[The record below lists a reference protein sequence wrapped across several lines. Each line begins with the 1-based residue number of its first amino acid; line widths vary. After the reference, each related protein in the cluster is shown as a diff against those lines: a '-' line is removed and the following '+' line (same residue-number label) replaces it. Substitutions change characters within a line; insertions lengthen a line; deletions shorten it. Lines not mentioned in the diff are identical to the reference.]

1 MTTGLTLLWRC
12 VVTLVLLHE
21 HTAQAEDV
29 AGLAVDP
36 PANIRIT
43 DPGHLGY
50 LSIEWSRP
58 SSLQNLTDCTVRYQL
73 RFYDTF
79 TGRWKSV
86 RTTGLSYKAQFD
98 LEKPIQ
104 VRMLT
109 LVNGACTKHSEV
121 QGEEVEFVHTPEHTG
136 VAGSRIRD
144 FHCVYFNKEYMDC
157 TWQPGSAD
165 PPQSEHSLYYWHRE
179 MQETSECP
187 QYIRYPELRRGC
199 RFPRE
204 VLLEFSE
211 FNMCVNGSSAAGA
224 LEPAFISLEV
234 QNQVKPA
241 AVSELQVL
249 SEDGLLQVQWSP
261 PEGRVPEHCLE
272 YELEGTTESMDGSM
286 WQWTNVTEETTLD
299 FPWSAKREMKCFR
312 IRSKVSGY
320 CADDGYWSDWSQ
332 STCFPEKREKIPY
345 EPWNAFVL
353 IVMLVIVVTAFL
365 IFCFM
370 IWLVRKMWMKRKDQK
385 YTFCTR
391 YQEKVQKAFPP
402 ILSPVCH

>member
-1 MTTGLTLLWRC
+1 EDRMTTGLTLLWRC
-12 VVTLVLLHE
+12 LVTLVLLYISVLF
-21 HTAQAEDV
+21 TFISP
-29 AGLAVDP
+29 VDP

-144 FHCVYFNKEYMDC
+144 FHCVYFKKEYMDC
-157 TWQPGSAD
+157 TWQPGSTD

-272 YELEGTTESMDGSM
+272 YELEGTTESMDGSK
-286 WQWTNVTEETTLD
+286 WQVLTNTTLCSSTSLIHK
-299 FPWSAKREMKCFR
+299 PTLNLSPCARIQKLKSA
-312 IRSKVSGY
+312 SKGILLLLLKQILS
-320 CADDGYWSDWSQ
+320 
-332 STCFPEKREKIPY
+332 P
-345 EPWNAFVL
+345 L
-353 IVMLVIVVTAFL
+353 LLFL
-365 IFCFM
+365 IFFTISVGLRYLNLFTLCQHVEQTNTT
-370 IWLVRKMWMKRKDQK
+370 WLRIQK
-385 YTFCTR
+385 CT
-391 YQEKVQKAFPP
+391 
-402 ILSPVCH
+402 LSSMES

>member
-1 MTTGLTLLWRC
+1 MLEELPKKQAFKLRYIS
-12 VVTLVLLHE
+12 VLF
-21 HTAQAEDV
+21 TFISP
-29 AGLAVDP
+29 VDP

-144 FHCVYFNKEYMDC
+144 FHCVYFKKEYMDC
-157 TWQPGSAD
+157 TWQPGSTD

-272 YELEGTTESMDGSM
+272 YELEGTTESMDGSK
-286 WQWTNVTEETTLD
+286 WQVLTNTTLC
-299 FPWSAKREMKCFR
+299 SSTSCHLMLMK
-312 IRSKVSGY
+312 
-320 CADDGYWSDWSQ
+320 
-332 STCFPEKREKIPY
+332 
-345 EPWNAFVL
+345 
-353 IVMLVIVVTAFL
+353 
-365 IFCFM
+365 
-370 IWLVRKMWMKRKDQK
+370 K
-385 YTFCTR
+385 YTTFLQC
-391 YQEKVQKAFPP
+391 V
-402 ILSPVCH
+402 LLCVCAYVCIFNSLLLRRICGHIIFTVNAV

>member
-1 MTTGLTLLWRC
+1 MTTGLTLLWMC
-12 VVTLVLLHE
+12 LVTLALLTE
-21 HTAQAEDV
+21 HTSHAIDA

-50 LSIEWSRP
+50 LNIEWSRP

-73 RFYDTF
+73 RFYDSY

-86 RTTGLSYKAQFD
+86 RTTRLSYEAQFD

-109 LVNGACTKHSEV
+109 LVKGVCTKQSEV

-157 TWQPGSAD
+157 TWQAGSTD
-165 PPQSEHSLYYWHRE
+165 PPQAKHSLYYWHRD
-179 MQETSECP
+179 MQETAECP
-187 QYIRYPELRRGC
+187 QYILYPELRRGC

-204 VLLEFSE
+204 ALLEFSE

-224 LEPAFISLEV
+224 LEPAFISIEV

-241 AVSELQVL
+241 AVSDLHVL
-249 SEDGLLQVQWSP
+249 GEDGLVQVQWSH
-261 PEGRVPEHCLE
+261 PEGRVPEQCLE
-272 YELEGTTESMDGSM
+272 YELEGTVRSTEGSE
-286 WQWTNVTEETTLD
+286 WQWTNITEETTLN
-299 FPWSAKREMKCFR
+299 FPWSGESERKCFR
-312 IRSKVSGY
+312 IRSKVSNY
-320 CADDGYWSDWSQ
+320 CADDGYWSDWSE
-332 STCFPEKREKIPY
+332 SECFPEITMIIH
-345 EPWNAFVL
+345 EPWNALVL
-353 IVMLVIVVTAFL
+353 AGMLAIIVTAFL

-370 IWLVRKMWMKRKDQK
+370 IWLVRKMWMKRKEQK
-385 YTFCTR
+385 YICTLF
-391 YQEKVQKAFPP
+391 QEKIQKAFPP